1 VPTTQ
6 LSTVEMTLIGCPLL
20 SVLANSSAIFGLLSL
35 VLAPNTRVGSWLMQ
49 APGLCAVVLQS
60 GTLS

>member
-1 VPTTQ
+1 

-35 VLAPNTRVGSWLMQ
+35 VPAHSDLDRLRGYLRMGRASGGRSSAMLRGL
-49 APGLCAVVLQS
+49 PG
-60 GTLS
+60 